1 MSLAPL
7 IDVANRHSD
16 LRATHARSTL
26 PSAMLDFI
34 SGAAVNPK
42 RVVKFDTAAGT
53 VIQAAADT
61 DAFIG
66 VALNDLVSVAGQEI
80 PVGVS
85 GVVQVEAGA
94 AITQGARLSSDS
106 VGRALTAASGDA
118 AWGKALQSASAAG
131 SVITAVI
138 ASGTVLA

>member
-1 MSLAPL
+1 MALAPL
-7 IDVANRHSD
+7 IDIANRHSD
-16 LRATHARSTL
+16 LRAQHARSTL

-42 RVVKFDTAAGT
+42 RVVVFDTPANT
-53 VIQAAADT
+53 VIQASTDT
-61 DAFIG
+61 GAFIG
-66 VALNDLVSVAGQEI
+66 VSLNDVVSTTGLEI
-80 PVGVS
+80 PVGVA

-118 AWGKALQSASAAG
+118 AWGKALQTAAAAG
-131 SVITAVI
+131 SIITAVI